1 MLSGSQVNVT
11 PARLNLNLDRPNYR

>member
-1 MLSGSQVNVT
+1 MLSGGQVNVT